1 MTNETIYTVKNKGVK
16 SYSISNTNNLID
28 IFENN
33 VVNNRFFCTFSKLIY
48 FTTGIY
54 FYIPNKSNVNLFQEN
69 SLYDIELLSLN
80 GNRDKH
86 FSSSI
91 DFLIRDLTTTIN
103 TFGIFAL
110 ILYYEGN
117 IYSSLCSN
125 DNFCRMN
132 MLKYLSFFFVKIL
145 AIIVFVYIKNIMY
158 GLYLRNCL
166 SYDDNLYNNFI
177 VRYEKNKKSY
187 TNFGYF
193 KPNKNFL
200 KVRLKENDGYE
211 TLLYTLSTYLI
222 MYLSLFILNNI
233 LKVYNIDLYLSNGI
247 FIFYFIILIVKHI
260 WLKFSVNLEKNKV
273 IIYENNGTI
282 NNTGLI
288 IGKLQDL
295 LKKNKNIRII
305 IKFNKKE
312 NEFIYNLN
320 FLENQISKYDYLVLK
335 YLELATLKELKIME
349 TDIEN
354 NTVNKNIIKFDT
366 SKLNNN
372 IYHNLIEN
380 LNSSYD
386 LDETKKKISFN
397 YNELPVFF
405 FKLNK
410 NEVLNFSNTY
420 TNEFILILKLFL
432 NVFDNIFIYIDIFF
446 NFFLAF
452 NSILFIIGYI
462 TDTINVLKI
471 SSDEDLHN
479 LLFPIR
485 SIEKIDFY
493 KYFELYIF
501 YNLYLVFKNIFEN
514 FISYI
519 YLKKNI
525 KVKSFGKKEKYFLN
539 LLDTQIFYICFL
551 FIFIVI
557 ALISLKTFILNL

>member
-1 MTNETIYTVKNKGVK
+1 
-16 SYSISNTNNLID
+16 
-28 IFENN
+28 
-33 VVNNRFFCTFSKLIY
+33 
-48 FTTGIY
+48 
-54 FYIPNKSNVNLFQEN
+54 
-69 SLYDIELLSLN
+69 
-80 GNRDKH
+80 
-86 FSSSI
+86 
-91 DFLIRDLTTTIN
+91 
-103 TFGIFAL
+103 
-110 ILYYEGN
+110 
-117 IYSSLCSN
+117 
-125 DNFCRMN
+125 
-132 MLKYLSFFFVKIL
+132 
-145 AIIVFVYIKNIMY
+145 
-158 GLYLRNCL
+158 
-166 SYDDNLYNNFI
+166 
-177 VRYEKNKKSY
+177 
-187 TNFGYF
+187 
-193 KPNKNFL
+193 
-200 KVRLKENDGYE
+200 
-211 TLLYTLSTYLI
+211 
-222 MYLSLFILNNI
+222 
-233 LKVYNIDLYLSNGI
+233 
-247 FIFYFIILIVKHI
+247 
-260 WLKFSVNLEKNKV
+260 
-273 IIYENNGTI
+273 
-282 NNTGLI
+282 
-288 IGKLQDL
+288 
-295 LKKNKNIRII
+295 
-305 IKFNKKE
+305 
-312 NEFIYNLN
+312 
-320 FLENQISKYDYLVLK
+320 
-335 YLELATLKELKIME
+335 
-349 TDIEN
+349 
-354 NTVNKNIIKFDT
+354 
-366 SKLNNN
+366 
-372 IYHNLIEN
+372 LIEN

-397 YNELPVFF
+397 YNELPMFF

-501 YNLYLVFKNIFEN
+501 YILYLVFKNIFEN